1 MANKLTKEEKK
12 LKRSKEIYERIKD
25 ELGLNGDTNEQ
36 IGQLIQECC
45 AIQHEICG
53 NSDQIK
59 ITNFEK
65 ALELIQIDKP
75 TWMEFVNI
83 TAKKYYGRL
92 KEKAVYKYEDMCQTK
107 RHIANL
113 KQSFYDSY
121 LSDNPLKVV
130 DEYDKQ
136 TYDFD
141 NSENKEFEKLM
152 EDSAK
157 IRDFINNTLY
167 RRYKDLYQCAYY
179 LTEGEIKYAEFK
191 DMVDWQCYID
201 SEDPKYPDRA
211 WKIFEKFNRMIRL
224 FDKYSNE
231 NSENHLTDMIHEFG
245 LSFEL
250 HPEHLKMHPWMQ
262 EKDDKN
268 NN

>member
-1 MANKLTKEEKK
+1 MKKMTKEERK
-12 LKRSKEIYERIKD
+12 LKRSKEIYERVKD
-25 ELGLNGDTNEQ
+25 ELGLNGSTNEQ
-36 IGQLIQECC
+36 IEQLIKECC
-45 AIQHEICG
+45 DIQHEICK
-53 NSDQIK
+53 NADTIK
-59 ITNFEK
+59 IDNFER
-65 ALELIQIDKP
+65 ALELIQIDKS

-83 TAKKYYGRL
+83 TAKKYYGHL
-92 KEKAVYKYEDMCQTK
+92 KEKAVDKYENMCQSK

-141 NSENKEFEKLM
+141 NFENKEFEKLM

-157 IRDFINNTLY
+157 IRDYINNILNK
-167 RRYKDLYQCAYY
+167 RYKDLYQCAYY
-179 LTEGEIKYAEFK
+179 LTEGELEYKDFK
-191 DMVDWQCYID
+191 DIVDWQCYVE

-224 FDKYSNE
+224 FNKYANE
-231 NSENHLTDMIHEFG
+231 NSEKHLNDMKHEFG
-245 LSFEL
+245 LTFEL
-250 HPEHLKMHPWMQ
+250 RSEQLKVHPWMK
-262 EKDDKN
+262 EINNKN
-268 NN
+268 DE